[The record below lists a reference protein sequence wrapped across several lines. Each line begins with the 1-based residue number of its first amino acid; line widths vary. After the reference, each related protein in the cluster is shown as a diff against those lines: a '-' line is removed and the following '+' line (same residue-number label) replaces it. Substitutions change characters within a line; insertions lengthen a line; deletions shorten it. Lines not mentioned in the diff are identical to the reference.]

1 MLGQDLARE
10 GDKEYLKNKVST
22 VLNSLENVDKINFA
36 SKRAGFGIQ
45 NALNEAAT
53 DPYILNQIA
62 NTKKVRQVQSF
73 YQDRLKKGDISQ
85 QNFQYAYKNAG
96 VNEYLNG
103 QTDNVGQFNYLEYV
117 DVDARLAEETI
128 KLKAALPDDT
138 ITTTD
143 LKTGLVT
150 EKKISQVTP
159 QEMQTYLNG
168 MLNANDRAQL
178 EIDGAFMY
186 GLDDSAAM
194 ANRNRA
200 LEEKKNAYQSKID
213 EAQKQIDSNPGL
225 TQGQLEKKKDEIEQL
240 KKMKSS
246 YEKSMLQSQTAGQI
260 GGQQLLS
267 NRLEF
272 YSGMFTKNRTI
283 SETYNKDIL
292 KSIQKQN
299 IEGTID
305 GSTPDYI
312 STPTS
317 GTQLPDNLNLV
328 DNARKAADQTR
339 KNEVQVMTSVLGSLP
354 TEQQNLISQKKEE
367 IRNRPDIV
375 KQFGGN
381 VSEHTLNMLAY
392 DELGKGIIPADKRA
406 QVETA
411 RNEVL
416 RINKRE
422 NEATDSFIKTG
433 VTEVFQTVYNDEPNL
448 VMSLP
453 NGDVSIKQ
461 FLQANG
467 VTDKESY
474 NTFVNSDTK
483 QAKQYRASIALQ
495 TVDTSDNNYLDTVGD
510 SLKLLDSA
518 GRYENVGFI
527 EGIMAAQLNMFNFSN
542 NKLEVSD
549 RDYQIMRQS
558 SEDITDEPLES
569 TYNIK
574 KSGSKYILELRN
586 PESKFAKVV
595 DRTSQNT
602 DMGAVQSIPELFIGA
617 FGQIPDKTAMN
628 DFSIRNKFEEKAY
641 DRFIEEQL
649 GKDITTLG
657 SNNRVRI
664 LGAPKMEAMNP
675 IAKEVTQYTD
685 IGNALDFKKS
695 FDIIKNGDGTL
706 TIFQVKDVESTKV
719 EGSKDGKKDGTSN
732 KMDFIQTTV
741 NPTDLQNMPNFTK
754 YIETQDVK
762 ETFETLSDLSSEVND
777 IVYIKDTKEQN
788 EGLNRLFDRNNE
800 AENRFRLMAHE
811 TKAREVLFNP
821 SNMTVLNKAP
831 QAGQKIVDE
840 FNDFQKNTQNYSI
853 ALKEDI
859 NGDFDVV
866 VSNKENGTEIGRVP
880 FDRNT
885 PLETLKK
892 AYYGAPSTF
901 LTMLTQRRIIQ
912 LNSKLNGRI

>member
-1 MLGQDLARE
+1 M
-10 GDKEYLKNKVST
+10 
-22 VLNSLENVDKINFA
+22 
-36 SKRAGFGIQ
+36 
-45 NALNEAAT
+45 
-53 DPYILNQIA
+53 
-62 NTKKVRQVQSF
+62 
-73 YQDRLKKGDISQ
+73 
-85 QNFQYAYKNAG
+85 
-96 VNEYLNG
+96 
-103 QTDNVGQFNYLEYV
+103 
-117 DVDARLAEETI
+117 
-128 KLKAALPDDT
+128 
-138 ITTTD
+138 
-143 LKTGLVT
+143 
-150 EKKISQVTP
+150 
-159 QEMQTYLNG
+159 
-168 MLNANDRAQL
+168 
-178 EIDGAFMY
+178 
-186 GLDDSAAM
+186 
-194 ANRNRA
+194 
-200 LEEKKNAYQSKID
+200 
-213 EAQKQIDSNPGL
+213 
-225 TQGQLEKKKDEIEQL
+225 
-240 KKMKSS
+240 
-246 YEKSMLQSQTAGQI
+246 
-260 GGQQLLS
+260 
-267 NRLEF
+267 
-272 YSGMFTKNRTI
+272 
-283 SETYNKDIL
+283 
-292 KSIQKQN
+292 
-299 IEGTID
+299 
-305 GSTPDYI
+305 
-312 STPTS
+312 
-317 GTQLPDNLNLV
+317 
-328 DNARKAADQTR
+328 DNARKAADQSR
-339 KNEVQVMTSVLGSLP
+339 KNEVQVMSSVLGSLP

-367 IRNRPDIV
+367 IRNRPDVV

-433 VTEVFQTVYNDEPNL
+433 VIEVFQTVYNDEPNL

-453 NGDVSIKQ
+453 NGDVNIKQ

-495 TVDTSDNNYLDTVGD
+495 TV
-510 SLKLLDSA
+510 K
-518 GRYENVGFI
+518 I
-527 EGIMAAQLNMFNFSN
+527 EGDVNSYGKAYGSIMAGLMPGSN
-542 NKLEVSD
+542 VSLSEGFEGAMDNISQRNVIRLSD

-558 SEDITDEPLES
+558 SEDITDEPLEA
-569 TYNIK
+569 TYAIK
-574 KSGSKYILELRN
+574 KQGSDYTLELRN
-586 PESKFAKVV
+586 PDSSFAKVV
-595 DRTSQNT
+595 NATTQNT
-602 DMGAVQSIPELFIGA
+602 EAGSVSPFMQSLTVMTGGLA
-617 FGQIPDKTAMN
+617 SLAMSSDQTAMN
-628 DFSIRNKFEEKAY
+628 DSSIRNKFEEKTY
-641 DRFIEEQL
+641 NRFIEEKL

-719 EGSKDGKKDGTSN
+719 DGSKDGKKDGTSN

-912 LNSKLNGRI
+912 LNSQLNGRI